1 MSEKALDAH
10 EKRSMRMVWKTM
22 RLRHVG
28 MAFFWACSMLTFRSS
43 ILLSG
48 EANTA
53 GFETL
58 VVIVSFV
65 ANMTTLLA
73 VAAWV
78 ENDPDRI
85 DRMPDW
91 PLAALVIAGLL
102 LIAAAGPAGGAALLP
117 LLLVGSVLTGVGYG
131 YFWGS
136 WADCYGRMHPAR
148 TSFYLPAAFFLTAA
162 LFLAISLFTETLGV
176 PAIALMLPLPV
187 LSLICLR
194 RCRAEKPD
202 GRASRYDGA
211 RRSLTALASLLGLIV
226 ASLVLSCLF
235 GFVWEM
241 TVFSVG
247 SVNEAHL
254 VPLFANLVVA
264 AALIGI
270 VLYARTRIDLDVAY
284 RIVVPIIVVLFAVLP
299 FFWDTN
305 PIALNIIMSAS
316 YGVFDVIIW
325 SLVAACSYDFAVS
338 GFIIGGIVRA
348 LSILL
353 RLVGIGIGYLIM
365 LVPGNSSSLIVGLS
379 IGALYVLVMLGLFN
393 ALRRRRRRT
402 LETDAGAA
410 EPCVPASEAEIAP
423 AFAPAPSS
431 KAPADPSSVP
441 TPASQTPID
450 RSPVSQTSADNPDA
464 STSEVYHALVEDYGL
479 TRREA
484 EVLPYLARGRSAKVI
499 AEALFVSE
507 STIRTHTRRIFE
519 KTDLHS
525 KQQLIDLIE
534 QYE

>member
-1 MSEKALDAH
+1 
-10 EKRSMRMVWKTM
+10 MRMVWKTM

-28 MAFFWACSMLTFRSS
+28 LAFFWACSMLTFRSS

-48 EANTA
+48 EANTP

-73 VAAWV
+73 LAAWV

-85 DRMPDW
+85 DRLPSW
-91 PLAALVIAGLL
+91 PLPVLSVAGLL
-102 LIAAAGPAGGAALLP
+102 TIVASGAIGGPALLP
-117 LLLVGSVLTGVGYG
+117 LLLGGSALAGVGYG
-131 YFWGS
+131 WFWGS

-148 TSFYLPAAFFLTAA
+148 TSFYLPVAFFLTAA
-162 LFLAISLFTETLGV
+162 LFLGVSLLTENLGV
-176 PAIALMLPLPV
+176 PAVVLMIPLPL
-187 LSLICLR
+187 LSLACLK
-194 RCRAEKPD
+194 RCRAEEPD
-202 GRASRYDGA
+202 GRASRTDGTK
-211 RRSLTALASLLGLIV
+211 RSLAALGSLLGLII

-254 VPLFANLVVA
+254 APLVANLAVA
-264 AALIGI
+264 AVVIAL
-270 VLYARTRIDLDVAY
+270 VLYARKRIDLGIAY
-284 RIVVPIIVVLFAVLP
+284 RIVVPVIVVLFAVLP

-305 PIALNIIMSAS
+305 PVALNIIMSAS

-338 GFIIGGIVRA
+338 GYIVGGIVRA

-365 LVPGNSSSLIVGLS
+365 LVPGNASTLIVGLS
-379 IGALYVLVMLGLFN
+379 IGALYVLVMLGLFY
-393 ALRRRRRRT
+393 ALRRKRRGWFGPI
-402 LETDAGAA
+402 LENDV
-410 EPCVPASEAEIAP
+410 EIEAKDDKAD
-423 AFAPAPSS
+423 APAPN
-431 KAPADPSSVP
+431 P
-441 TPASQTPID
+441 TPAAPETDERAELYQSL
-450 RSPVSQTSADNPDA
+450 A
-464 STSEVYHALVEDYGL
+464 EDYGL

-507 STIRTHTRRIFE
+507 STVRTHTRRIFE

-534 QYE
+534 QYG